1 MAQTVYRDPRTLQD
15 LIVLQGESPTPPPQ
29 ASSVVPVSTSQD
41 TFTNPRDQR
50 LYEMLT
56 KPQDQGAAP
65 TVDKKSTAGSIFK
78 ILGDAIS
85 TYASIQGRMP
95 GLETHS
101 FQKYLAG
108 LERQQTDKKAY
119 DERVAK
125 ANQEASLRGA
135 EFLYTADEKRQMR
148 ADEQAGREQ
157 LKQMG
162 IEQQKAEAKQRFDEA
177 DAKRAAEEAKAKQD
191 HAWDVE
197 MEKTRFSHEQIVAG
211 IRRKASEGDDIAK
224 DDHKKMS
231 EIITHIGG
239 LADVAKVALAG
250 GDPAQQ
256 IPAMTPEQMN
266 TRVRRLIDASQVS
279 PSARKALEDYYNVEI
294 GPTLRDFQMEQ
305 QNKDLAAGSPDA
317 SMSRKA
323 YPTLERLGS
332 VNVPQRY

>member
-1 MAQTVYRDPRTLQD
+1 MKADA
-15 LIVLQGESPTPPPQ
+15 LQGQKDLQ
-29 ASSVVPVSTSQD
+29 AA
-41 TFTNPRDQR
+41 N
-50 LYEMLT
+50 
-56 KPQDQGAAP
+56 
-65 TVDKKSTAGSIFK
+65 
-78 ILGDAIS
+78 
-85 TYASIQGRMP
+85 
-95 GLETHS
+95 
-101 FQKYLAG
+101 LADRE
-108 LERQQTDKKAY
+108 LARKERQQQIDAELQAKK
-119 DERVAK
+119 D
-125 ANQEASLRGA
+125 Q
-135 EFLYTADEKRQMR
+135 F
-148 ADEQAGREQ
+148 DEQKKWD
-157 LKQMG
+157 LK
-162 IEQQKAEAKQRFDEA
+162 
-177 DAKRAAEEAKAKQD
+177 
-191 HAWDVE
+191 

-211 IRRKASEGDDIAK
+211 IRKKASEGDDIAK

-266 TRVRRLIDASQVS
+266 TRVRRLIDAAQVS

-317 SMSRKA
+317 SMSGKA

>member
-1 MAQTVYRDPRTLQD
+1 MAQTLYRHPRTLED
-15 LIVLQGESPTPPPQ
+15 LITLQGDSSTPPPQ

-41 TFTNPRDQR
+41 TFTNPREQR

-101 FQKYLAG
+101 FQKYLAN

-162 IEQQKAEAKQRFDEA
+162 IEQQKAEAKQRLDEA
-177 DAKRAAEEAKAKQD
+177 DARRAAEEAKAKKD
-191 HAWDVE
+191 HDWDVE

-224 DDHKKMS
+224 DDKKALGP
-231 EIITHIGG
+231 ILGAITALSMTAEKN
-239 LADVAKVALAG
+239 LAEGKT
-250 GDPAQQ
+250 
-256 IPAMTPEQMN
+256 TPEELNGLISQM
-266 TRVRRLIDASQVS
+266 TDAAMLS
-279 PSARKALEDYYNVEI
+279 PEARKAVEDHFNLKLGNV
-294 GPTLRDFQMEQ
+294 LRSFQLEQ

-317 SMSRKA
+317 RMAGPA
-323 YPTLERLGS
+323 YPMLERMGS
-332 VNVPQRY
+332 APTPQKY